1 MMRPDRNGK
10 AVWLLLTLIC
20 YATFVS
26 LFVTAIAYTFNT
38 DPSHFL
44 QLQA

>member
-1 MMRPDRNGK
+1 MKTDRNGK
-10 AVWLLLTLIC
+10 AVRLLLTLAC

-26 LFVTAIAYTFNT
+26 LFVTAIAYAFNT
-38 DPSHFL
+38 DPPHFL